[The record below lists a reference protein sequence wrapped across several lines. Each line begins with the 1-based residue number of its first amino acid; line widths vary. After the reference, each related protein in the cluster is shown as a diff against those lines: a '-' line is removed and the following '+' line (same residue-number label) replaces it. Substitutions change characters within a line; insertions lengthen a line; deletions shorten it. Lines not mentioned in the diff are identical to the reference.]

1 MQANFYGDSITK
13 VDRKGQTQPFAAS
26 GLSGPVG
33 MAINRQTGDV
43 FVANCRSNSI
53 AEIAPDGTVSSFAQS
68 QLFNCPNGISF
79 DRGGNLY
86 VVNFRDNKI
95 LKVDQKGVVTPF
107 ATISQKGLGHLCF
120 NEDRFYVT
128 AYDSHEIYEVRLDGT
143 AKRILG
149 NGQRGWWTEQAR
161 KCDCLFP
168 MESRAIPGRDVFT
181 STSTSMTRR
190 LHCRVELSF
199 VKLCLARISSG
210 LHARVRNA
218 DTNLFWR
225 VVQCG
230 LVFGLIVIFDQAE
243 SPTD

>member
-128 AYDSHEIYEVRLDGT
+128 AYDSHENLRGEVGWNCQTHSWQWPAGLVDGTGAKVRLSFP
-143 AKRILG
+143 
-149 NGQRGWWTEQAR
+149 NGIACNSWAR
-161 KCDCLFP
+161 RLYINEYVNDSTSSLP
-168 MESRAIPGRDVFT
+168 RRAI
-181 STSTSMTRR
+181 
-190 LHCRVELSF
+190 
-199 VKLCLARISSG
+199 
-210 LHARVRNA
+210 VREIMLGP
-218 DTNLFWR
+218 DK
-225 VVQCG
+225 
-230 LVFGLIVIFDQAE
+230 
-243 SPTD
+243 